1 VKILALETSSA
12 RAGVAVSENG
22 RLVIVRHFE
31 APRGRGAEIFTVLE
45 ECREFWRGADRL
57 AVGIGP
63 GSYNGLRV
71 ACALAGSFQLS
82 LGLEVVAAPSPCLLG
97 VPDDHYFAI
106 GDARG
111 GRAYWAEVR
120 DRRLQG
126 QIDLLDHGQLADR
139 LAGAGAASVYR
150 VGSLPV
156 AGHLPDASPDPAVL
170 AQLAASLPPADPG
183 RLEPLYLKPPH
194 ITTPRRRPTDP

>member
-22 RLVIVRHFE
+22 QLLIVRHFE

-45 ECREFWRGADRL
+45 ECREIWHGADRL
-57 AVGIGP
+57 ALGIGP

-71 ACALAGSFQLS
+71 ACALAGSFQLA
-82 LGLEVVAAPSPCLLG
+82 LGLELVAAPSPCLLG
-97 VPDDHYFAI
+97 VTDDHYFAI

-111 GRAYWAEVR
+111 GRVYWAEVR

-126 QIDLLDHGQLADR
+126 EIALLDHGQLADR
-139 LAGAGAASVYR
+139 LAGAGAAPVYR
-150 VGSLPV
+150 VGRPRATGRHPS
-156 AGHLPDASPDPAVL
+156 AGRSGPS
-170 AQLAASLPPADPG
+170 
-183 RLEPLYLKPPH
+183 
-194 ITTPRRRPTDP
+194 